1 MHDPPPP
8 SSAVVREDDAKYRL
22 IYAKSKV
29 YVNPTAYA
37 RDNIPGFAA
46 IVRKVRPRPQS
57 RTSSAFHS
65 WPQEAFSSS
74 YLLAWIPENLL
85 TEKGPDEWDKFI
97 KTEER
102 PVEEDDDD
110 DGMFHSGVL
119 ACPLLTLPP
128 HLLDAVLIDMPT
140 SRAESYAF
148 SVPLSSI
155 YSLIVQQPSLSSWC
169 EQPSFHPRT
178 RAPTPH

>member
-1 MHDPPPP
+1 MPATTSLASPP
-8 SSAVVREDDAKYRL
+8 SSGRCVPSAVHVVCFND
-22 IYAKSKV
+22 
-29 YVNPTAYA
+29 
-37 RDNIPGFAA
+37 
-46 IVRKVRPRPQS
+46 S
-57 RTSSAFHS
+57 RS
-65 WPQEAFSSS
+65 QEAFSSS

-110 DGMFHSGVL
+110 DGMSPSGVL
-119 ACPLLTLPP
+119 AYPSLTSPP
-128 HLLDAVLIDMPT
+128 SLIDAVLIDMPT

-169 EQPSFHPRT
+169 EQRSFYPRT
-178 RAPTPH
+178 RTPH